1 MDVRFQWAWLL
12 AEWSTKLVPLTGSMR
27 EIWGGY
33 RGKCDWS
40 VRGPSLVDQAGCGG
54 DFFCLKSLC

>member
-27 EIWGGY
+27 EIWGY
-33 RGKCDWS
+33 RTTLC
-40 VRGPSLVDQAGCGG
+40 AE
-54 DFFCLKSLC
+54 CLTVTCTTSTQLPGTPLSIYLRA